1 MKNLI
6 IEIAIGMN
14 DYKVNI
20 TVDEEYNVQKIIA
33 LQAINEGKQRYMT
46 GQEIK
51 LNKSDLRFLEENLK
65 EEYIPF
71 TEEEDIEE

>member
-6 IEIAIGMN
+6 IEIAIRMN

-20 TVDEEYNVQKIIA
+20 TVDEEYNVHKIIA
-33 LQAINEGKQRYMT
+33 LQPINEGKQRYMT
-46 GQEIK
+46 GQEVK
-51 LNKSDLRFLEENLK
+51 LSKSDLKFLEENLR

-71 TEEEDIEE
+71 TEEDDIEE

>member
-14 DYKVNI
+14 DYKVN
-20 TVDEEYNVQKIIA
+20 VKADDRYNVISIVA
-33 LQAINEGKQRYMT
+33 LEDIKEGRKKFT
-46 GQEIK
+46 IGQEIK
-51 LNKSDLRFLEENLK
+51 LSKSDLKFLEENLR

-71 TEEEDIEE
+71 AEDEDIEE

>member
-14 DYKVNI
+14 DYKVNVK
-20 TVDEEYNVQKIIA
+20 VDDQYNVISIVA
-33 LQAINEGKQRYMT
+33 LEDIKEGRKKFT
-46 GQEIK
+46 AGEEVK
-51 LNKSDLRFLEENLK
+51 LSKSDLRFLEENLR

-71 TEEEDIEE
+71 TEEDDIEE